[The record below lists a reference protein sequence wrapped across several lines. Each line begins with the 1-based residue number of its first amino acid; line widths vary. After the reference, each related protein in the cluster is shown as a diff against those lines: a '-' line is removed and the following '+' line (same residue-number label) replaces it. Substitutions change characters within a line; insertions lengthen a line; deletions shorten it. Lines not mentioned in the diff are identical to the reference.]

1 MRYDNKQDIRD
12 ADDESAIDRHL
23 SRAKVVLSA
32 VGLAVTVGISL
43 ASLVD
48 NIQHS
53 LADLSTAVA
62 LVQADIESCQT
73 EQQPDRLCHRIGSCG
88 AATNASL
95 SDLRSQI
102 AGVKDT
108 LTERNLRITN
118 LEQKVYELA
127 EKPKARPDPFT
138 GTMGKELE
146 QRINERI
153 EQLEKAK

>member
-1 MRYDNKQDIRD
+1 MRYDTKQDLRD
-12 ADDESAIDRHL
+12 ANDESAVDRHF

-53 LADLSTAVA
+53 ISDLSTAVA
-62 LVQADIESCQT
+62 LVQADIESCRV

-88 AATNASL
+88 AATSSAL

-102 AGVKDT
+102 AGVRDT

-118 LEQKVYELA
+118 LEQKVYELS

-138 GTMGKELE
+138 GTMGKALE
-146 QRINERI
+146 QRLNERI